1 VLTVLIGG
9 GNVVTLPMLLF
20 SAASGNDPVIT
31 SALALAFAVPAI
43 LALVLAL
50 RVLGPGQRTNII
62 GPSRA

>member
-1 VLTVLIGG
+1 
-9 GNVVTLPMLLF
+9 MLLF

-50 RVLGPGQRTNII
+50 RVLKPGQRTNVI
-62 GPSRA
+62 GPGTV